1 MSKKVHRRR
10 RWNNILILGI
20 IIFMVILNAPT
31 WIKTYLIDEQVD
43 LYPNLLRS
51 DHDVSAIYYA
61 GWELDKQNGQW
72 QSNIKAHI
80 PVQEIITRW
89 QSLEGTELT
98 SEQYEQLKPH
108 LSSPE
113 SIEVWY
119 QGLEEPQRI
128 TFYRLDDFWLFKN
141 WQDKW
146 IAISV
151 DGNYIMPK

>member
-1 MSKKVHRRR
+1 
-10 RWNNILILGI
+10 
-20 IIFMVILNAPT
+20 MVILNAPT

-43 LYPNLLRS
+43 PYPNLLRS

-72 QSNIKAHI
+72 QSNIKANI
-80 PVQEIITRW
+80 PVQEIVTRW
-89 QSLEGTELT
+89 QSLEGTELN
-98 SEQYEQLKPH
+98 SQQYEQLKPR

-128 TFYRLDDFWLFKN
+128 TFTALTIFGYLKIGKTSGSPFLLMATTSCLSKSCVITFR
-141 WQDKW
+141 
-146 IAISV
+146 
-151 DGNYIMPK
+151 